1 MACIRIKSDYENI
14 DFCAP
19 ARSIN
24 KKFIVRISNESSLEE
39 HMINVF
45 TYGFISK
52 EGVSGGSYFPEY
64 GRNIS
69 TKQRSRLLEEQDIR
83 C

>member
-1 MACIRIKSDYENI
+1 
-14 DFCAP
+14 
-19 ARSIN
+19 
-24 KKFIVRISNESSLEE
+24 
-39 HMINVF
+39 MINVF

-52 EGVSGGSYFPEY
+52 EGVSGVSYFPEY